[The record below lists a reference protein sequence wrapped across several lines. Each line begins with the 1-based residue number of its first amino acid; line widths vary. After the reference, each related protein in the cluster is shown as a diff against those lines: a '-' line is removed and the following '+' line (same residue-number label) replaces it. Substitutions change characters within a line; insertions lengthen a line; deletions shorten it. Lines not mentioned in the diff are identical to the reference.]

1 MTIFYAILAIMLS
14 ALFGYL
20 FGSIPNGVIIG
31 KIFYHK
37 DPRQLGSK
45 NSGGTNVG
53 RNFGLVAGITVI
65 LLDAFKIIIPFLTTY
80 FLFTRVAILKDLT
93 FYSDEINAFG
103 RGNTINQLAYYIT
116 PLFGVIGHCYSIYI
130 KFSGGKAVSSYM
142 GFCTGISWMAVPIFA
157 ISFFT
162 TVKIDKHVS
171 TASIV
176 STAIFTF
183 ISWVIY
189 FIFIFYGVKIANY
202 FTYFELGP
210 EVCIYFPIEVTIA
223 FIIIVI
229 RHKQN
234 LKKLKEG
241 KESKAFWLK

>member
-1 MTIFYAILAIMLS
+1 MKILYSILAIIFS

-20 FGSIPNGVIIG
+20 IGSIPNGVIIG

-53 RNFGLVAGITVI
+53 RNFGIIPGITVI
-65 LLDAFKIIIPFLTTY
+65 LLDSFKIIIPFLVSY
-80 FLFTRVAILKDLT
+80 FLFTRVPLLKDIT
-93 FYSDEINAFG
+93 FYSSEINAFG
-103 RGNTINQLAYYIT
+103 RGNTINQLVYYIT

-130 KFSGGKAVSSYM
+130 NFSGGKAVSSYM
-142 GFCTGISWMAVPIFA
+142 GFCAGISWIAVPIFA
-157 ISFFT
+157 ISFFAT
-162 TVKIDKHVS
+162 IKIDKHVS

-176 STAIFTF
+176 STAIFTI

-189 FIFIFYGVKIANY
+189 FLFVFVGDKFANY
-202 FTYFELGP
+202 FTYFGMGP
-210 EVCIYFPIEVTIA
+210 EVCIYFPVEVTIA
-223 FIIIVI
+223 FIIIIV

-241 KESKAFWLK
+241 KESIAYWLK